1 MNFTFSSFEIRD
13 LIQEQLRSSEVL
25 CCFYHGLLFPNCFY
39 MCTWAS
45 RNHIIIVPKQGV
57 PSGNHMDDVVEVNG
71 SPPPPVLPGYF
82 LHEKE
87 PGYVTRPMYACLCIM
102 LYTHTC
108 FQYQWVEAQSTSSK
122 HVHHKK
128 VFTHECH
135 TPEHQIV
142 NNSVKG
148 RGETPLRRLYHR
160 RVGMSGIQ
168 QLWFNISIWR
178 WLQ

>member
-1 MNFTFSSFEIRD
+1 
-13 LIQEQLRSSEVL
+13 
-25 CCFYHGLLFPNCFY
+25 
-39 MCTWAS
+39 
-45 RNHIIIVPKQGV
+45 
-57 PSGNHMDDVVEVNG
+57 MDDVVEVNG
-71 SPPPPVLPGYF
+71 SPPPPSFTRLFPSW
-82 LHEKE
+82 EE

-160 RVGMSGIQ
+160 RVGMPGIQ

-178 WLQ
+178 WLQWRTKWTGALSKVELGENSQAGAWSRKPLCAYTHM